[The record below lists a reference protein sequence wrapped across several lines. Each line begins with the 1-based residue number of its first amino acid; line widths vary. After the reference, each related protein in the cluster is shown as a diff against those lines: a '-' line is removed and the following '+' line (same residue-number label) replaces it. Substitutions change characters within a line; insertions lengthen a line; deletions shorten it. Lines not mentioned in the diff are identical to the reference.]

1 MTDSAFQPT
10 QPAATAVADEPH
22 DDYLWLE
29 DIHAEEALDWVK
41 AQNALTED
49 AFQDADFEQT
59 AAKILAIL
67 DSEDKI
73 PGVVKRGAFYYN
85 FWRDAQHPR
94 GLWRR
99 TTWESYTSDATEWE
113 VLLDVDALAAAE
125 GTPWVFSGV
134 TLLKPADPT
143 EPYERALVKLSP
155 DGGDAVTVR
164 EFRLSTL
171 SFLATPEGFELPL
184 AKTSVAWDGPDAL
197 YVASNFGPESLT
209 KSGYA
214 RTVRR
219 LVRGQSLKEAPE
231 VFSVPEDHVLAAV
244 SKDNTRGFERVFATD
259 AVDFFTS
266 RTYVLAADGSWE
278 LIDVPEDASV
288 DLHHDWL
295 LVSPRLEWELPGQTV
310 PAGSLVVADWEAWR
324 AGSREVT
331 FIFEHDDAASLEGWS
346 FTKDFLLLNTLRD
359 VSSQILVA
367 DPQNGWKTRVLELG
381 EPLSSS
387 SAGAVDEED
396 PETAN
401 DIWLTTTG
409 HLTPTTLLRATLNG
423 DDSVDILYRDENPS
437 PEAASP
443 VVVKSAPSFFDSS
456 QIEATQHFAISADG
470 TRVPYFQVSPK
481 DMPLDGDNPVLMN
494 GYGGFLI
501 SLSPSYLGSI
511 GATWL
516 SRETPAGRKASYV
529 VANIRGGGEYG
540 PRWHSAA
547 LKENRH
553 RAYEDFAAVAKD
565 LIARGVTKP
574 ERLAAS
580 GGSNGGLLMGNMI
593 TSYPEL
599 FGAISCGV
607 PLLDMRRYTKLS
619 AGHSWVAEYGDPDV
633 PEEWE
638 FIKTF
643 SPYHLLDATGG
654 SENHNGTEGEHE
666 RRAPASYFW
675 TATSDDRVGPVQAR
689 KMAAKMRE
697 LGYRDVWFHED
708 LDGGHSGASD
718 NRQAAR
724 NSARSQRFLWH
735 YIGQ

>member
-1 MTDSAFQPT
+1 MTDSALQTT
-10 QPAATAVADEPH
+10 QTAVAEEPH

-29 DIHAEEALDWVK
+29 EIRGERALEWVK
-41 AQNALTED
+41 SQNALTES
-49 AFQDADFEQT
+49 AFQDADFEAT
-59 AAKILAIL
+59 AAKILSIL

-73 PGVVKRGAFYYN
+73 PGVVKRGDFYYN
-85 FWRDAQHPR
+85 FWRDAAHPR

-99 TTWESYTSDATEWE
+99 TTWDSYASTSTDWE
-113 VLLDVDALAAAE
+113 TLLDVDALAAAE
-125 GTPWVFSGV
+125 ETPWVFSGA
-134 TLLKPADPT
+134 TLLRPADPAA
-143 EPYERALVKLSP
+143 PYERALIKLSP

-164 EFRLSTL
+164 EFSLESL
-171 SFLATPEGFELPL
+171 SFIPAPTGFELPL
-184 AKTSVAWDGPDAL
+184 AKTSVTWDGADAL
-197 YVASNFGPESLT
+197 YVASDFGPGSLT

-219 LVRGQSLKEAPE
+219 VERGQSLESAPE
-231 VFSVPEDHVLAAV
+231 VFSVPEEHVLAAV
-244 SKDNTRGFERVFATD
+244 SKDTTRGFERVFATD

-266 RTYVLAADGSWE
+266 RTYVLGADSSWE

-288 DLHHDWL
+288 DLHRNWL
-295 LVSPRLEWELPGQTV
+295 LISPRLEWKLGDLTV

-324 AGSREVT
+324 SGSRELT
-331 FIFEHDDAASLEGWS
+331 FIFEPDDAASLEGWS
-346 FTKDFLLLNTLRD
+346 FTQDFLLINTLRD
-359 VSSQILVA
+359 VSSVILVA
-367 DPQNGWKTRVLELG
+367 DPSDGWATRELEFG
-381 EPLSSS
+381 SALSSTS
-387 SAGAVDEED
+387 VGAVDDED
-396 PETAN
+396 PKTCN
-401 DIWLTTTG
+401 DFWLTTTG
-409 HLTPTTLLRATLNG
+409 HLTPTTLLRGTISDASAG
-423 DDSVDILYRDENPS
+423 DQL
-437 PEAASP
+437 AA
-443 VVVKSAPSFFDSS
+443 VKAAPAFFDASEF
-456 QIEATQHFAISADG
+456 EATQHFAVSADG
-470 TRVPYFQVSPK
+470 TRVPYFQISPK
-481 DMPLDGDNPVLMN
+481 NMPLDGDNPVLMN

-516 SRETPAGRKASYV
+516 QRETPAGRKASYV

-547 LKENRH
+547 LKEKRH
-553 RAYEDFAAVAKD
+553 RAYEDFSAVAQD
-565 LIARGVTKP
+565 LISRGVTRR

-593 TSYPEL
+593 TGYPDL

-607 PLLDMRRYTKLS
+607 PLLDMRRYAKLS

-643 SPYHLLDATGG
+643 SPYHRLDQLGTS
-654 SENHNGTEGEHE
+654 SEPDASEGASG

-697 LGYRDVWFHED
+697 MGFADVWFHED

-718 NRQAAR
+718 NRQASQ
-724 NSARSQRFLWH
+724 NSARSQAFLWR
-735 YIGQ
+735 YVGQ